1 MLWHWGP
8 DLSPLRCPAWE
19 AGTGLLEGRACGS
32 DLGAPALRAATH
44 GTLIVQAREK
54 PATIGFTVCGSG
66 RIHNKLRHTEHPLT
80 WAEDEVDRRPPSILS
95 EHPLSESSYL
105 TRREREGNKAYSAMK
120 MSHHE

>member
-80 WAEDEVDRRPPSILS
+80 WAEDEVD
-95 EHPLSESSYL
+95 
-105 TRREREGNKAYSAMK
+105 
-120 MSHHE
+120 